1 MEFAQYITYGVI
13 NGSLYALVAI
23 GLALIMGI
31 MGIFNIAQGSL
42 AMIAGYGSVLFF
54 QHLKIDPFV
63 SLVFTL
69 PAMFL
74 IGVFMYLTMFMSMN
88 KYDSG
93 QKLRNS
99 MLVSFGLVL
108 IMETLATI
116 LWTANER
123 TVTVTYSGAVL
134 ALGDLRIPYTGL
146 ATIVLAIGVI
156 FGLHFFL
163 KHTTFGKSIWA
174 VSQDHDCAM
183 LMGVNVRRTTLA
195 AFGIGV
201 AISAFAGAVVSLHTV
216 SPAIGIDWTNKALI
230 LIVLAGVGSINGI
243 LFAGLL
249 LGIVEALGVYLVG
262 VHYTGV
268 VGLLIFIIVLMF
280 RPQGLFVRKAGV

>member
-42 AMIAGYGSVLFF
+42 AMIGAYGSVLFF
-54 QHLKIDPFV
+54 QHLGMDPFM
-63 SLVFTL
+63 SLVLTL

-74 IGVFMYLTMFMSMN
+74 IGVFMYMTMFMSMG
-88 KYDSG
+88 KYDPG

-123 TVTVTYSGAVL
+123 TVTAGYSGSVL
-134 ALGDLRIPYTGL
+134 ALGELRVPYIGL
-146 ATIVLAIGVI
+146 GTIALSIAVI
-156 FGLHFFL
+156 FGLDFFL

-174 VSQDHDCAM
+174 VSQDHDCAS
-183 LMGVNVRRTTLA
+183 LMGINVRRTTLA

-201 AISAFAGAVVSLHTV
+201 ALSAFAGAVISLHTV
-216 SPAIGIDWTNKALI
+216 SPAVGMDWTNKALI
-230 LIVLAGVGSINGI
+230 LIVLAGVGSVNGI
-243 LFAGLL
+243 FFAGLL
-249 LGIVEALGVYLVG
+249 LGIVEALAVYLVG

-268 VGLLIFIIVLMF
+268 VGLVIFIIVLMF
-280 RPQGLFVRKAGV
+280 RPQGLFIRRAGV

>member
-88 KYDSG
+88 KYDPG

-123 TVTVTYSGAVL
+123 TINRPVETGA
-134 ALGDLRIPYTGL
+134 GIIDIP
-146 ATIVLAIGVI
+146 
-156 FGLHFFL
+156 
-163 KHTTFGKSIWA
+163 
-174 VSQDHDCAM
+174 
-183 LMGVNVRRTTLA
+183 
-195 AFGIGV
+195 
-201 AISAFAGAVVSLHTV
+201 
-216 SPAIGIDWTNKALI
+216 
-230 LIVLAGVGSINGI
+230 
-243 LFAGLL
+243 
-249 LGIVEALGVYLVG
+249 
-262 VHYTGV
+262 
-268 VGLLIFIIVLMF
+268 
-280 RPQGLFVRKAGV
+280 